1 MHEGAIGAIFIA
13 LLVVAERTAAI
24 GTQRVQR
31 AITKHAIEGL
41 PLRQCMTGVIR
52 TFFVGKYAFIFHGSS
67 YDKKQDALSQ
77 MSARSVSAH
86 SVGLVRSRATFG
98 REGAAQA
105 KRQRPSVGPK
115 RFAASSNSA
124 VLLNGGT

>member
-67 YDKKQDALSQ
+67 YDKKTRRALTN
-77 MSARSVSAH
+77 VS
-86 SVGLVRSRATFG
+86 
-98 REGAAQA
+98 E
-105 KRQRPSVGPK
+105 K
-115 RFAASSNSA
+115 RFGAFSRPGAQPSDLWPRRCRASEA
-124 VLLNGGT
+124 PKA